1 MINRISAVVEKEF
14 KHLLRDK
21 RMLFVIIFFPVFLLG
36 IFGYAVNFDV
46 HHIQLAVYD
55 QDKSEMS
62 RDFINSLSK
71 SDYFDISNY
80 LTKDSEIKKSLD
92 EKLAQVVLVIPND
105 FSKNLYS
112 KKESAEVQFLI
123 DGVNGNTATI
133 ISNYVKAATLSY
145 NAKFQKEVLEKT
157 GKRAFIPI
165 DLRPLFQFNPEL
177 STTKFLIPGLIA
189 MILIITAVITV
200 SLSLVREKEHGTSDQ
215 LKISS
220 LSTLEI
226 IIGKTIPYILIAL
239 LDAVFILIAGYIL
252 FNVEIKGNYLL
263 LFLSTFIFILA
274 STSLGIFISV
284 ISDTQQL
291 AFTFATMAS
300 MLPSVIL
307 SGFIFPIESMPY
319 AIQVITNITPAKF
332 FIVILRAIILRGVGL
347 QAFWHQL
354 IYLIFFAIIFLF
366 LATVIGNYKTKSA

>member
-55 QDKSEMS
+55 HDKSEMS
-62 RDFINSLSK
+62 RDFINSLTK
-71 SDYFDISNY
+71 SEYFEIAKY

-92 EKLAQVVLVIPND
+92 EKLAQVVLVIPAD
-105 FSKNLYS
+105 FSRNLYS
-112 KKESAEVQFLI
+112 KKEAADVQFLI
-123 DGVNGNTATI
+123 DGVDGNTATI
-133 ISNYVKAATLSY
+133 ISNYVKAATFSY
-145 NAKFQKEVLEKT
+145 NTKFQREAFEKI
-157 GKRAFIPI
+157 GRSPMIPI

-189 MILIITAVITV
+189 MLLIVTAVITV
-200 SLSLVREKEHGTSDQ
+200 SLSLVKEKENGTSEQ
-215 LKISS
+215 LDISS
-220 LSTLEI
+220 LTMLEI
-226 IIGKTIPYILIAL
+226 IIGKTIPYILISL
-239 LDAVFILIAGYIL
+239 LDALFILIAGYIL
-252 FNVEIKGNYLL
+252 FNIEIKGNYFL
-263 LFLSTFIFILA
+263 LFISTFIFIMA

-284 ISDTQQL
+284 ISDSQQL
-291 AFTFATMAS
+291 AFTFATMTS
-300 MLPSVIL
+300 MLPSIIL
-307 SGFIFPIESMPY
+307 SGFIFPIESMPF
-319 AIQVITNITPAKF
+319 AIQLLTNITPAKF

-354 IYLIFFAIIFLF
+354 VYLIFFAIIFLF

>member
-21 RMLFVIIFFPVFLLG
+21 RMLFVILFFPVFLLG

-46 HHIQLAVYD
+46 HNIQLAVYD
-55 QDKSEMS
+55 HDKSEMS
-62 RDFINSLSK
+62 RDFINSLTK
-71 SDYFDISNY
+71 SDYFDITKY
-80 LTKDSEIKKSLD
+80 LTKDSEVKKTLD
-92 EKLAQVVLVIPND
+92 KKQAQVVLVIPDD

-112 KKESAEVQFLI
+112 KKEPADIQFLI
-123 DGVNGNTATI
+123 DGVDGNTATI

-145 NAKFQKEVLEKT
+145 NAKFQKEILQKM
-157 GKRAFIPI
+157 GKSSLIPI

-189 MILIITAVITV
+189 IILIITAVITV
-200 SLSLVREKEHGTSDQ
+200 SLSLVREKEHGTADQ

-220 LSTLEI
+220 LSALEI

-263 LFLSTFIFILA
+263 LFLSTVIFILA

-319 AIQVITNITPAKF
+319 AIQVLTNITPAKF

-347 QAFWHQL
+347 PAFWHQL
-354 IYLIFFAIIFLF
+354 IYLLFFAIVFLF
-366 LATVIGNYKTKSA
+366 LATVIGNHKTKSV

>member
-36 IFGYAVNFDV
+36 VFGYAVNFDV

-55 QDKSEMS
+55 QDKSEVS
-62 RDFINSLSK
+62 RDFINSLTK
-71 SDYFDISNY
+71 SDYFDITKY
-80 LTKDSEIKKSLD
+80 LTKDSEIKESLD

-112 KKESAEVQFLI
+112 KKEPADIQFLI
-123 DGVNGNTATI
+123 DGVDGNTATI

-145 NAKFQKEVLEKT
+145 NAKFQKEALQKI
-157 GKRAFIPI
+157 GKSPLIPI

-226 IIGKTIPYILIAL
+226 IIGKTIPYIMIAL

-332 FIVILRAIILRGVGL
+332 FIVILRAIIIRGVGL

-366 LATVIGNYKTKSA
+366 LATVIGNHKTKSA

>member
-36 IFGYAVNFDV
+36 VFGYAVNFDV

-55 QDKSEMS
+55 QDKSEVS
-62 RDFINSLSK
+62 RDFINSLTS
-71 SDYFDISNY
+71 SDYFEITKH
-80 LTKDSEIKKSLD
+80 LTKDSEIKESLD

-112 KKESAEVQFLI
+112 KKEPADIQFLI
-123 DGVNGNTATI
+123 DGVDGNTATI

-145 NAKFQKEVLEKT
+145 NAKFQKEALQKI
-157 GKRAFIPI
+157 GKSPLIPI

-226 IIGKTIPYILIAL
+226 IIGKTIPYIMIAL

-366 LATVIGNYKTKSA
+366 LATVIGNHKTKSA

>member
-46 HHIQLAVYD
+46 HHIQLAVYN
-55 QDKSEMS
+55 QDKSEIS
-62 RDFINSLSK
+62 RDFINSLTS
-71 SDYFDISNY
+71 SDYFEIIKY
-80 LTKDSEIKKSLD
+80 ITKDSEIKKSLD
-92 EKLAQVVLVIPND
+92 EKLVQVVLVIPND

-112 KKESAEVQFLI
+112 KKEPADIQFLI
-123 DGVNGNTATI
+123 DGVDGNTATI
-133 ISNYVKAATLSY
+133 ISNYVKSATLSY
-145 NAKFQKEVLEKT
+145 NANFQKEALQKI
-157 GKRAFIPI
+157 GKSPLIPI
-165 DLRPLFQFNPEL
+165 DLRPIFQFNPEL

-189 MILIITAVITV
+189 MILIITAVVTV
-200 SLSLVREKEHGTSDQ
+200 SLSLVKEKEHGTADQ
-215 LKISS
+215 LEISS

-226 IIGKTIPYILIAL
+226 ILGKTIPYILIAL

-252 FNVEIKGNYLL
+252 FSVEIKGNYFL
-263 LFLSTFIFILA
+263 LFLSTFVFILA

-307 SGFIFPIESMPY
+307 SGFIFPIESMPF
-319 AIQVITNITPAKF
+319 AIQLLTNITPAKF

-366 LATVIGNYKTKSA
+366 SATVIGNHKTKSA

>member
-46 HHIQLAVYD
+46 HHIQLAIYD
-55 QDKSEMS
+55 QDNSEVS
-62 RDFINSLSK
+62 RDFINSLTS
-71 SDYFDISNY
+71 SDYFEITKH
-80 LTKDSEIKKSLD
+80 LTKDSEIKESLD

-112 KKESAEVQFLI
+112 KKEPADIQFLI
-123 DGVNGNTATI
+123 DGVDGNTATI

-145 NAKFQKEVLEKT
+145 NAKFQKEALQKIGKT
-157 GKRAFIPI
+157 PLIPI

-226 IIGKTIPYILIAL
+226 IIGKTIPYILVAL
-239 LDAVFILIAGYIL
+239 LDAIFILIAGYIL
-252 FNVEIKGNYLL
+252 FNVEIKGNYLV

-366 LATVIGNYKTKSA
+366 LATVIGNHKTKSA

>member
-36 IFGYAVNFDV
+36 VFGYAVNFDV

-55 QDKSEMS
+55 QDKSEVS
-62 RDFINSLSK
+62 RDFINSLTK
-71 SDYFDISNY
+71 SDYFDITKY
-80 LTKDSEIKKSLD
+80 LTKDSEIKESLD

-112 KKESAEVQFLI
+112 KKNPADIQFLI
-123 DGVNGNTATI
+123 DGVDGNTATI

-145 NAKFQKEVLEKT
+145 NAKFQKEALQKI
-157 GKRAFIPI
+157 GKSPLIPI

-226 IIGKTIPYILIAL
+226 IIGKTIPYIMIAL

-354 IYLIFFAIIFLF
+354 IYLIFFAIVFLF

>member
-1 MINRISAVVEKEF
+1 MINRIAAVVNKEF
-14 KHLLRDK
+14 KHLFRDK
-21 RMLFVIIFFPVFLLG
+21 RMLFVLIFFPVFLLG

-55 QDKSEMS
+55 LDKSDVS
-62 RDFINSLSK
+62 RDFINSLVNSEYFEISK
-71 SDYFDISNY
+71 II
-80 LTKDSEIKKSLD
+80 TKDEEIKKSLD
-92 EKLAQVVLVIPND
+92 EKIAQIVLVIPND

-112 KKESAEVQFLI
+112 KKESADVQFLI
-123 DGVNGNTATI
+123 DGVDGNTATI
-133 ISNYVKAATLSY
+133 ISNYAKAATLSY
-145 NAKFQKEVLEKT
+145 NAKFQKEALEKI
-157 GKRAFIPI
+157 GRSPMLPI
-165 DLRPLFQFNPEL
+165 DLQPLFQFNPEL

-189 MILIITAVITV
+189 MILIITAVISV
-200 SLSLVREKEHGTSDQ
+200 SLSLVREKEHGTADQ

-226 IIGKTIPYILIAL
+226 IIGKTTPYILIAL

-252 FNVEIKGNYLL
+252 FNVEVKGSYLL
-263 LFLSTFIFILA
+263 LFLSTFLFILA

-300 MLPSVIL
+300 LLPSVIL
-307 SGFIFPIESMPY
+307 SGFIFPIESMPF
-319 AIQVITNITPAKF
+319 AIQLLTNITPAKF

-347 QAFWHQL
+347 QAFWTQL
-354 IYLIFFAIIFLF
+354 IYLILFAILFLV
-366 LATVIGNYKTKSA
+366 LATVIGNHKAKSA

>member
-55 QDKSEMS
+55 QDKSEVS
-62 RDFINSLSK
+62 RDFINSLTS
-71 SDYFDISNY
+71 SDYFEIIKH
-80 LTKDSEIKKSLD
+80 LTKDSEIKESLD
-92 EKLAQVVLVIPND
+92 EKLVQVVLVIPTD

-112 KKESAEVQFLI
+112 KKEPADIQYLI
-123 DGVNGNTATI
+123 DGVDGNTATI

-145 NAKFQKEVLEKT
+145 NAKFQKEALQKI
-157 GKRAFIPI
+157 GKSLLIPI

-200 SLSLVREKEHGTSDQ
+200 SLSLVREKEHGTADQ

-226 IIGKTIPYILIAL
+226 IIGKTIPYIMIAL

-366 LATVIGNYKTKSA
+366 LATVIGNHKTKSA